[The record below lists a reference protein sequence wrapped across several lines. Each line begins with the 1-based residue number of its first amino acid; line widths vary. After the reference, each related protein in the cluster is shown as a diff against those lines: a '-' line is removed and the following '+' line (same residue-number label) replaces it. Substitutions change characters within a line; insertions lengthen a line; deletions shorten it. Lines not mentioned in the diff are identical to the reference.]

1 MSGASNCNAG
11 GLSFAGC
18 DPMFLVTGPNSSP
31 NTTGIPNVANY
42 FCCGGN
48 EHNLGTIRVS
58 TISMGGA
65 LGIASGTMSAQF
77 MPVTGSAKYFIGG
90 LPTTRQGDLGTA
102 NNNNTMS
109 TQIVPSQ
116 MKYLIMG

>member
-18 DPMFLVTGPNSSP
+18 DPMIFATGPNFSP
-31 NTTGIPNVANY
+31 NTTGIPNVPNY

-48 EHNLGTIRVS
+48 EHNLATIRVS
-58 TISMGGA
+58 TISTGGA
-65 LGIASGTMSAQF
+65 SGAASGTVSAQF
-77 MPVTGSAKYFIGG
+77 IPLVGSEKYFICGQ
-90 LPTTRQGDLGTA
+90 PVTRQGDLGTA

-116 MKYLIMG
+116 TKYFVLG